1 MKGFE
6 STDRI
11 LQTAGREGRPFLY
24 EYEVYEILRSLGLDV
39 PAFLHLPSLE
49 DLDPDLLR
57 QIPSEKVV
65 VKLVSPDVTHKTEI
79 GGVRFVPNT
88 TEDVVRA
95 YRAIRDAVAASET
108 KARFRGVMVAEMVDF
123 ESSFGHEVILSLRQ
137 DPAFGPVVT
146 FGPGGIYTEFFNRAF
161 ATGQSFAVRSSV
173 RLDEGELDGMIRQPA
188 VSEPLFGLV
197 RGQPAFTDEDSV
209 RRFIDAM
216 ARLSARYAEE
226 STASPWVLRE
236 LEINP
241 VTIDRRGRLV
251 AVDGLARIEERRP
264 RPAARP
270 VAKIERLLKPES
282 AAILGVSTSGAN
294 PGRIVLGNLLEMG
307 GVDPKRIYV
316 IHPKAR
322 QVDGVKCVPS
332 VDDLPE
338 PVDMA
343 VIAIPAAHAARAVMD
358 IVIRRKAQSIIL
370 IPGGFAETESGKDLE
385 AEVQA
390 VIRRAHLDPDGG
402 VIVNGG
408 NCLGIYSRP
417 GNYNTFFI
425 PEYKLPFRRARGE
438 NVASISQSGAY
449 LVAQVSNFERLL
461 CPLYAVSF
469 GNQIDLTVADYLR
482 YLKGDESVEVFAVYV
497 EGFQSLDGLRFVEEA
512 QEIVE
517 QGKVVLLYKAG
528 RTREGSKAAASHT
541 ASMVG
546 DYEVC
551 RQLCGRA
558 GVIVT
563 DTLNMFE
570 DYLMTFSFL
579 GGKRR
584 QGNRVAII
592 SNAGFEC
599 TAAAD
604 KLHGLK
610 LARFSPKTLAR
621 VREELPRGII
631 DVHNP
636 IDATPITQTEQ
647 FQAIVEVVA
656 EDPGVDCLVV
666 SAVPATPAL
675 EMLAKSTEHEESV
688 ESETSLPK
696 RLVRTLE
703 SVDKPVVLCVDSGD
717 LYTPAVKIL
726 LEAGLPTFRKIDR
739 ATRALSAFVHY
750 GA

>member
-270 VAKIERLLKPES
+270 VAKIGRLLKPES

-343 VIAIPAAHAARAVMD
+343 VIAIPPSTR
-358 IVIRRKAQSIIL
+358 
-370 IPGGFAETESGKDLE
+370 PGGHGYRRQAQGAVDHPHPGRLRGDREREGPRGGGPGRHSPRAPRPRRRRHRQRRQLPRHLQQ
-385 AEVQA
+385 ARQLQHVLHSRVQA
-390 VIRRAHLDPDGG
+390 ALPEGPWRERGVDQPERRLPRGAGQQLRATALPAVRGLLRQPDRSHGGRLPALPEGRRERGGLRRLRGGLPEPRRA
-402 VIVNGG
+402 
-408 NCLGIYSRP
+408 
-417 GNYNTFFI
+417 
-425 PEYKLPFRRARGE
+425 
-438 NVASISQSGAY
+438 
-449 LVAQVSNFERLL
+449 
-461 CPLYAVSF
+461 
-469 GNQIDLTVADYLR
+469 TV
-482 YLKGDESVEVFAVYV
+482 
-497 EGFQSLDGLRFVEEA
+497 VEEA

-610 LARFSPKTLAR
+610 LARFSPEDPRPGAR
-621 VREELPRGII
+621 GAPAGHHRRPQPDRRHTHHADGAVPGDRGGRGGGSGRRLPRRLGRAGHAGARDAGEI
-631 DVHNP
+631 DRARGVGRERDEPPEASRPN
-636 IDATPITQTEQ
+636 ARERR
-647 FQAIVEVVA
+647 QA
-656 EDPGVDCLVV
+656 
-666 SAVPATPAL
+666 
-675 EMLAKSTEHEESV
+675 
-688 ESETSLPK
+688 
-696 RLVRTLE
+696 
-703 SVDKPVVLCVDSGD
+703 VVLCVDSGD